1 MIKKNENAQSADF
14 KIDAFDKTLRN
25 MKCVKSFTRDGRLYH
40 VSREVG
46 KMIIAYLAV
55 EPLICDRGTTYADM
69 YTVGQNDVV
78 EICDRCVGSG
88 HQIDCIVTLSDY
100 SAYTLNAKNAAESF
114 YVRLLTAQEFFECLV
129 NPSWP

>member
-46 KMIIAYLAV
+46 KIIIAYLAV
-55 EPLICDRGTTYADM
+55 EPLIVDRGITYEDM
-69 YTVGQNDVV
+69 YTVGQNDVI
-78 EICDRCVGSG
+78 EIFDRCVSSG
-88 HQIDCIVTLSDY
+88 HEIDCIVTLSDY
-100 SAYTLNAKNAAESF
+100 SAYTSNAKHTAEAV
-114 YVRLLTAQEFFECLV
+114 YVRLLTAQEFFKCLV
-129 NPSWP
+129 NTSWP